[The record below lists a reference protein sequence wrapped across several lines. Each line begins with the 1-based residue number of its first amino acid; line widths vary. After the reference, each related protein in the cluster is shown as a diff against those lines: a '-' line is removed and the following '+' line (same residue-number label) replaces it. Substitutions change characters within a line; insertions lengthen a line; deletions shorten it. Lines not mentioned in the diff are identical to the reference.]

1 MSVEIDVGLEN
12 AVNVKV
18 PHGETQKL
26 DLGPDSLVS
35 SKLRTRLIIGGV
47 ILLAAL
53 LGLYLYFHNRESTDD
68 AQVDG
73 HITPIAAKIYGRV
86 AKVQVNDNQAVKA
99 GQVLVQL
106 DPADYQAALDQ
117 AKGAL
122 ALAEGEARSAGVDVP
137 RTSEDTASGTSSAQ
151 AQLAGA
157 QADLMRAQ
165 ATYEQSQTAD
175 LAYAQANI
183 EKSRA
188 NAQLA
193 QADLARYLPLME
205 KGEISKQQ
213 YDAAKANA
221 DATASAL
228 NADQQKLVQAQ
239 RNVEVSR
246 AQLEASKARV
256 LQAQA
261 GVASAHADV
270 KRVAMRSA
278 DAQAKLAKVDQ
289 SRAQVE
295 AAQLNLSY
303 CSVVA
308 PIDGVVTHKQVEDGQ
323 IVQQGQGLMVIVPL
337 QDVWVTANFKET
349 QLRKMR
355 PGQKAFVE
363 VDTYGKT
370 FSGHLDSI
378 AGATGA
384 VVSLLPPE
392 NATGNFVKVVQRI
405 PVKIILDPIPA
416 NVAVLRP
423 GMNVD
428 ATVITKVA
436 RFFERM
442 LWKDSSPS
450 CECRMARSTPG

>member
-12 AVNVKV
+12 AANIKV
-18 PHGETQKL
+18 PRSETQRL

-35 SKLRTRLIIGGV
+35 STLRTRLIVGGV
-47 ILLAAL
+47 VLLAAL

-117 AKGAL
+117 AKAAL

-137 RTSEDTASGTSSAQ
+137 RTSEDTASGTSSAN
-151 AQLAGA
+151 AQLAAA

-175 LAYAQANI
+175 LAYAEANI

-193 QADLARYLPLME
+193 QADLARYLPLMQ

-228 NADQQKLVQAQ
+228 NADEQKLVQAQ

-246 AQLEASKARV
+246 AQLEAAKARV

-289 SRAQVE
+289 ARAQVE

-355 PGQKAFVE
+355 PGQKAYVE

-405 PVKIILDPIPA
+405 PVKIVLDPIPA

-428 ATVITKVA
+428 ATVITK
-436 RFFERM
+436 
-442 LWKDSSPS
+442 
-450 CECRMARSTPG
+450 

>member
-12 AVNVKV
+12 AANIKV
-18 PHGETQKL
+18 PQPETQRL
-26 DLGPDSLVS
+26 DLGPEPAVS
-35 SKLRTRLIIGGV
+35 SKLRTRLIIGG
-47 ILLAAL
+47 IALLAAA
-53 LGLYLYFHNRESTDD
+53 LGLFLYFHNRESTDD

-86 AKVQVNDNQAVKA
+86 GKVQVRDNQPVKA

-193 QADLARYLPLME
+193 QADLARYLPLMG

-239 RNVEVSR
+239 RNVEISR
-246 AQLEASKARV
+246 AQLDASKARV

-261 GVASAHADV
+261 GVASAHADI

-278 DAQAKLAKVDQ
+278 DAQAKLAKVQ
-289 SRAQVE
+289 EARAQVD

-303 CSVVA
+303 CNVVA

-355 PGQKAFVE
+355 PGQKVYVE

-370 FSGHLDSI
+370 FPGHLDSI
-378 AGATGA
+378 SGATGA

-405 PVKIILDPIPA
+405 PVKIVLDPIPA
-416 NVAVLRP
+416 DVAVLRP
-423 GMNVD
+423 GMNADV
-428 ATVITKVA
+428 TVITK
-436 RFFERM
+436 
-442 LWKDSSPS
+442 
-450 CECRMARSTPG
+450 

>member
-1 MSVEIDVGLEN
+1 MSVEIDVGLET

-18 PHGETQKL
+18 PHPETQKL
-26 DLGPDSLVS
+26 DLGPDTLIS
-35 SKLRTRLIIGGV
+35 SKLRFRLIVGGA
-47 ILLAAL
+47 ILLVAL

-86 AKVQVNDNQAVKA
+86 AKVQVKDNQPVKA

-106 DPADYQAALDQ
+106 DAADYQAALDQ

-137 RTSEDTASGTSSAQ
+137 RTSEDTASGTSSAN
-151 AQLAGA
+151 AQLAMA
-157 QADLMRAQ
+157 QADLMRGQ
-165 ATYEQSQTAD
+165 ATYEQAQTAD
-175 LAYAQANI
+175 LAFAQANI
-183 EKSRA
+183 AKSLA

-193 QADLARYLPLME
+193 QADLARYHPLME

-228 NADQQKLVQAQ
+228 NADEQKLVQAQ
-239 RNVEVSR
+239 RNVEISR

-261 GVASAHADV
+261 GVGRLHADI

-289 SRAQVE
+289 ARAQVE
-295 AAQLNLSY
+295 AAQFKLSY
-303 CSVVA
+303 CNVVA

-355 PGQKAFVE
+355 AGQKAYVE

-370 FSGHLDSI
+370 FPGHVDSI

-384 VVSLLPPE
+384 VVSLLRPE

-405 PVKIILDPIPA
+405 PVKIFLDPIPA
-416 NVAVLRP
+416 GEAVLRP

-428 ATVITKVA
+428 ATVITK
-436 RFFERM
+436 
-442 LWKDSSPS
+442 
-450 CECRMARSTPG
+450 

>member
-12 AVNVKV
+12 AANVKV
-18 PHGETQKL
+18 PRPETQKL
-26 DLGPDSLVS
+26 DLGPDSRVS
-35 SKLRTRLIIGGV
+35 SKLRLRLIVGGV
-47 ILLAAL
+47 ALLAAL
-53 LGLYLYFHNRESTDD
+53 LGLYLYFHNRETTDD

-86 AKVQVNDNQAVKA
+86 AKVQVKDNQAVKA

-106 DPADYQAALDQ
+106 DPADYQAALDE
-117 AKGAL
+117 AKAAL

-137 RTSEDTASGTSSAQ
+137 RTSEDTASGTSSAN
-151 AQLAGA
+151 AQLAGS

-239 RNVEVSR
+239 RNVEISH
-246 AQLEASKARV
+246 AQLEAAKARV

-261 GVASAHADV
+261 GVASAHADI

-289 SRAQVE
+289 ARAQVE
-295 AAQLNLSY
+295 AAQLNLGY
-303 CSVVA
+303 CYVVA

-337 QDVWVTANFKET
+337 QDVWVTANYKET

-355 PGQKAFVE
+355 PGQKAYVE

-370 FSGHLDSI
+370 FSGHVDSI
-378 AGATGA
+378 SGATGA

-416 NVAVLRP
+416 DVAVLRP

-428 ATVITKVA
+428 VTVITK
-436 RFFERM
+436 
-442 LWKDSSPS
+442 
-450 CECRMARSTPG
+450 

>member
-18 PHGETQKL
+18 PHPETQKL
-26 DLGPDSLVS
+26 ELGPDTLIS
-35 SKLRTRLIIGGV
+35 SKLRFRLTVGGV
-47 ILLAAL
+47 ALLAAA
-53 LGLYLYFHNRESTDD
+53 LGLFLYFHNRESTDD
-68 AQVDG
+68 GQVDG

-86 AKVQVNDNQAVKA
+86 GKVQVRDNQQVKA

-106 DPADYQAALDQ
+106 DPADYQAALDE

-239 RNVEVSR
+239 RNVEISR
-246 AQLEASKARV
+246 AQLDASKARV
-256 LQAQA
+256 LQAEA
-261 GVASAHADV
+261 GVATAHADI

-278 DAQAKLAKVDQ
+278 DAQAKYAKVEQ
-289 SRAQVE
+289 ARAQVE

-303 CSVVA
+303 CNVVA

-355 PGQKAFVE
+355 PGQKAYVE

-370 FSGHLDSI
+370 FPGHVDSI

-405 PVKIILDPIPA
+405 PVKIVLDPISPD
-416 NVAVLRP
+416 VAVLRP

-428 ATVITKVA
+428 TTVITK
-436 RFFERM
+436 
-442 LWKDSSPS
+442 
-450 CECRMARSTPG
+450 

>member
-35 SKLRTRLIIGGV
+35 SKLRTRLILGGV

-157 QADLMRAQ
+157 RADLMRAQ

-405 PVKIILDPIPA
+405 PVKIVLDPIPA

-428 ATVITKVA
+428 ATVITK
-436 RFFERM
+436 
-442 LWKDSSPS
+442 
-450 CECRMARSTPG
+450 